1 LRALPSRSISTPS
14 TASQSISCSSC
25 LRPKG
30 PAPITIDGY
39 AGQELEIQLPDDPF
53 TDCDVE
59 PGDSSGHAYVFPIS
73 VYVQGPANIWNLS
86 VLDVEGTPLI
96 AAILSYQ
103 KTPQAELDDARNA
116 VATMDIQ
123 V

>member
-1 LRALPSRSISTPS
+1 MAAIGENTFYTSTE
-14 TASQSISCSSC
+14 
-25 LRPKG
+25 
-30 PAPITIDGY
+30 PAPVTIDGY

-73 VYVQGPANIWNLS
+73 VYVQGPANIWHLS
-86 VLDVEGTPLI
+86 VLDVEGTRLV

-103 KTPQAELDDARNA
+103 ETPKAELDNARN
-116 VATMDIQ
+116 VIATMDIQ